1 VGLLS
6 GEQEK
11 NAIEVLRGGGVV
23 AFPTD
28 TVYGL
33 GANAKLE
40 LALKRIYQIK
50 HRPFNLALPLLLADV
65 SDIEKVAISV
75 PRIGWQ
81 LAKCF
86 LPGGLTLVLH
96 KAAWVSPLI
105 TAGGDTVAVRVPNHP
120 VPRALA
126 RGLGVPIIGTS
137 ANITGQPSPLTVAE
151 VRCHLGNEVDFIV
164 DGECPGGVESTVVDV
179 TRDPPVLL
187 REGAISQQEI
197 EAACGLKLVRQAQ
210 KGKS

>member
-1 VGLLS
+1 MDLS
-6 GEQEK
+6 PGEQEK
-11 NAIEVLRGGGVV
+11 TAVEVLRGGGVV

-33 GANAKLE
+33 GASAKLE

-50 HRPFNLALPLLLADV
+50 RRSLNLALPLLLADV
-65 SDIEKVAISV
+65 SDIEKVAAFV

-81 LAKCF
+81 LANCF
-86 LPGGLTLVLH
+86 LPGGLTLVLP
-96 KAAWVSPLI
+96 KATWVSPLV

-120 VPRALA
+120 IPRALA
-126 RGLGVPIIGTS
+126 RGLGVPIVGTS

-151 VRCHLGNEVDFIV
+151 VRRQLGNKVDFIV
-164 DGECPGGVESTVVDV
+164 EGECPGGVESTVVDV

-197 EAACGLKLVRQAQ
+197 EAACGFKLVRQA
-210 KGKS
+210 

>member
-11 NAIEVLRGGGVV
+11 KAVEVLRGGGVV

-33 GANAKLE
+33 GASAKLE
-40 LALKRIYQIK
+40 SALKRIYQIK
-50 HRPFNLALPLLLADV
+50 HRPFNLALPLLLADL
-65 SDIEKVAISV
+65 SDIEKVAASV

-81 LAKCF
+81 LAECF
-86 LPGGLTLVLH
+86 LPGGLTLVLY
-96 KAAWVSPLI
+96 KAAWISPLI
-105 TAGGDTVAVRVPNHP
+105 TAGGDTVAVRVPDHP

-126 RGLGVPIIGTS
+126 RGLGVPIVGTS
-137 ANITGQPSPLTVAE
+137 ANRTGQPSPLTVKE
-151 VRCHLGNEVDFIV
+151 VRRQLGNEVDFIIEG
-164 DGECPGGVESTVVDV
+164 DCPGGIESTMVDV

-197 EAACGLKLVRQAQ
+197 ESACGLKLMRQAQ